1 MNSFSTFGGMLARGQ
16 TNVNSMTYI
25 NRRYAQG
32 ITADFSGSS
41 YIDLSNTYQ
50 YAVTSS
56 GLNMTNG
63 INGNTFARLKYNGAY
78 LKTADFSSTGS
89 FTIYLKHA
97 ARFNPLPP
105 LNFQYPNVIS
115 LSKTVVNSGSSFTA
129 NYYFYSLNPVASVIP
144 SIPYSITG
152 CNPADLNGA
161 ALTGNFTTIS
171 QSTTYSVASGVAGKT
186 ITFNVSGGTA
196 VSIYVPSSTYT
207 VTYNFLSSTWGI
219 KDSNGLDVSQP
230 LDLSASKIY
239 AFDQSDPS
247 NADTQGLLFSSSQTS
262 YTPNLDTKTIVN
274 GVPGT
279 ANAYTILLTSTTNI
293 SVYPYTNIYYVKVV
307 SNARSQSVFSISTS
321 LNGTYYNQ
329 PNITFFAGYR
339 YAFYVSDQS
348 VSGYNLVFGNNE
360 IANSSL
366 YSVVGTPGQPG
377 AYVLL
382 DLVQYTTYSS
392 TTYSGSTTIQY
403 FEQTRPRM
411 GYYPFVSMLATP
423 PDNVWYKFEAG
434 DINGSGGVKNYVTN
448 SYTGKT
454 QKVSTATTRNP
465 IHPTNSLVSGNLIS
479 GATSLQLARSQYI
492 QFATTFT
499 DGKPSVSTMTM
510 SMWIK
515 TQDLTPSLGLV
526 IPLWQYSLSN
536 GATTIYFEY
545 KTGGIKLFYDTTEV
559 VYTAASGLPDSN
571 WHHICLV
578 VNARSLKMYYDT
590 SLMINVTSTVGN
602 LISIGSSYTS
612 YSNIGIGSWY
622 GAADPYFQGY
632 VDDYRMYTTALS
644 ATEVAKLYN
653 YRDEI
658 TYDVTINGGVITLNG
673 VSNPTITFRA
683 GTIYIF
689 RQSDASNTN
698 KQIYFSRS
706 VTAGVSVYTDGET
719 IVGTPGQTGA
729 YTKLINA
736 TTFTGLLYYFVPL

>member
-1 MNSFSTFGGMLARGQ
+1 
-16 TNVNSMTYI
+16 
-25 NRRYAQG
+25 
-32 ITADFSGSS
+32 
-41 YIDLSNTYQ
+41 
-50 YAVTSS
+50 
-56 GLNMTNG
+56 MTNG

-78 LKTADFSSTGS
+78 LKTDDFSSTGS

-115 LSKTVVNSGSSFTA
+115 LSQQVVYGGSSFTS
-129 NYYFYSLNPVASVIP
+129 NYYFYSLNPVASAI
-144 SIPYSITG
+144 IPYSITG

-196 VSIYVPSSTYT
+196 VSIYVPSSAYT
-207 VTYNFLSSTWGI
+207 VTYNSLTSSWGI
-219 KDSNGLDVSQP
+219 KDSNGLDLPQP
-230 LDLSASKIY
+230 LDLSASNVY
-239 AFDQSDPS
+239 LFDQSDPS
-247 NADTQGLLFSSSQTS
+247 NAGTQGLLFSSSQTS

-279 ANAYTILLTSTTNI
+279 PNAYTILLTTTTNI

-377 AYVLL
+377 AYILL

-411 GYYPFVSMLATP
+411 GYYPFASMLAIP

-434 DINGSGGVKNYVTN
+434 DINGTGGVKNYVTN
-448 SYTGKT
+448 TYSGTT
-454 QKVSTATTRNP
+454 MVSTNGYAGINSSNITSTTF
-465 IHPTNSLVSGNLIS
+465 ITSTSSISLSS
-479 GATSLQLARSQYI
+479 RQYI
-492 QFATTFT
+492 RFATTSAT
-499 DGKPSVSTMTM
+499 PSTTSMTM
-510 SMWIK
+510 SIWMK
-515 TQDLTPSLGLV
+515 TAASNTYTTSSV
-526 IPLWQYSLSN
+526 FPLWQYAPAAGAGTAN
-536 GATTIYFEY
+536 GLYFEF
-545 KTGGIKLFYDTTEV
+545 KDGGIKLFYG
-559 VYTAASGLPDSN
+559 ASGIVVFASASN
-571 WHHICLV
+571 NFINGLWHHICIV
-578 VNARSLKMYYDT
+578 VNATNIYFYYDN
-590 SLMINVTSTVGN
+590 SLLSTIQINN
-602 LISIGSSYTS
+602 LISTSRPYTNF
-612 YSNIGIGSWY
+612 SNIGAGDWY
-622 GAADPYFQGY
+622 TGFDVFRGN

-658 TYDVTINGGVITLNG
+658 TFDVTINGGVITLNG
-673 VSNPTITFRA
+673 VSNPTITFLA

-689 RQSDASNTN
+689 RQSAASNTN

-736 TTFTGLLYYFVPL
+736 TTFTGLLYYFVP